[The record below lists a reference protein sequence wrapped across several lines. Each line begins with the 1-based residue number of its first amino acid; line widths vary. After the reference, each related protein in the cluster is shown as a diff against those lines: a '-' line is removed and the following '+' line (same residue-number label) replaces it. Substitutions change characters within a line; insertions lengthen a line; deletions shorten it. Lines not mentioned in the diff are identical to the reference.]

1 MLHVSFVNLLS
12 FMNLWLLSYMTLTAH
27 SAPFRKGNG
36 FLLSVNPNKKKKC
49 CYILVF
55 TICIWNITLYLFQI
69 FCWPFAENLQ
79 LSGDISTE
87 KILGV
92 WYEGEDAKKLRK
104 LLLRYNSSIV
114 CQVVMVLSLILRQA
128 LWTSCAAFLLNLS
141 NFVLLHIYTVSHY
154 CK

>member
-1 MLHVSFVNLLS
+1 M
-12 FMNLWLLSYMTLTAH
+12 
-27 SAPFRKGNG
+27 
-36 FLLSVNPNKKKKC
+36 
-49 CYILVF
+49 
-55 TICIWNITLYLFQI
+55 LYLFQF

-128 LWTSCAAFLLNLS
+128 L
-141 NFVLLHIYTVSHY
+141 
-154 CK
+154 